1 MLEQIRPLWDVYL
14 KNKQHGKPLVLA
26 TLVKTIGSSYK
37 KAGAMMLIE
46 QDRTTH
52 GLISGGC
59 LEKDVA
65 EHAMTVFD
73 TGRAISVNYDL
84 SDESI
89 FGLGAGC
96 DGSIK
101 IVLQVIDGD
110 YLPFSALNPLFEH
123 AVNTGLLI
131 QPDTSTAFPIGSYF
145 VQKSDKIIESA
156 VGFYAAYQQ
165 QADILNYSPPP
176 KIAICGAGID
186 ASPLIEILQL
196 LQWHVYLID
205 HRKGQLKANSQQHH
219 CQVIEVKMSDLS
231 STLAPYQFDAV
242 VIMTHTLDRDVAYLK
257 HFSATD
263 VPWLGLLGPF
273 KRRDKV
279 LQKAGLNL
287 ASISTRLHAPIGLD
301 LGGQMPE
308 NIAVSIAAQL
318 QQYFYQP

>member
-1 MLEQIRPLWDVYL
+1 MLEQISPLWDAYL
-14 KNKQHGKPLVLA
+14 ENKHQGSPLVLA
-26 TLVKTIGSSYK
+26 TLVTTIGSSYK

-46 QDRTTH
+46 QDRTSH

-59 LEKDVA
+59 LEADVA
-65 EHAMTVFD
+65 EHAITVFE
-73 TGRAISVNYDL
+73 TGLAITLEYDL

-96 DGSIK
+96 DGRIK

-110 YLPFSALNPLFEH
+110 YLPFSALEPLPQLAEN
-123 AVNTGLLI
+123 VKLLI
-131 QPDTSTAFPIGSYF
+131 NSDATTAFPIGSYY
-145 VQKSDKIIESA
+145 VRKGGKMIESA
-156 VGFYAAYQQ
+156 VGFYAANQQ
-165 QADILNYSPPP
+165 QIDVLKYMPPP

-186 ASPLIEILQL
+186 VSPLIEILHL

-205 HRKGQLKANSQQHH
+205 HRPGRLQSNSHH
-219 CQVIEVKMSDLS
+219 LSQIIEVKMTELS
-231 STLAPYQFDAV
+231 ATLQSHQFDAV
-242 VIMTHTLDRDVAYLK
+242 AIMTHNLDRDAAYLK
-257 HFSATD
+257 HFSAAD

-279 LQKAGLNL
+279 LQKAGLQL
-287 ASISTRLHAPIGLD
+287 DPISTRLHAPIGLD

-318 QQYFYQP
+318 QQYFYQS